1 MHYTYF
7 SILSNLILK
16 SAQKYVI
23 INKITSNSYET
34 EKIMKLDTK
43 KTFLVGFAFL
53 AITAFWQMYDGLIPK
68 MLNDT
73 FNLSP
78 TLSGVIMAADNVL
91 ALFLLPLFGRIS
103 DRCNTRIGKR
113 RPFIIVGMILTLII
127 MIWIPIIDNAYFAA
141 PSASLKILFIGV
153 LAMLLITMALYR
165 SPAVALMPDIT
176 PKPLRSK
183 ANAIINL
190 MGAVG
195 GVLYLLFTSVMY
207 PNSKTAELE
216 HVNYVP
222 LFIAVMAVI
231 FISLAMIIFFVNE
244 PKLAKKQQEYEAA
257 HPEENL
263 TKTDANNKSTMPKPV
278 KRSLIFL
285 LLSVAFWYIGYN
297 GISTFFTTFTEEVW
311 GVGIGGASLC
321 LTIATGA
328 AIVCYIPAGI
338 IASKIG
344 RKKTIIAG
352 VLLLALSF
360 LVGFIYT
367 LFVNFFHPAL
377 YVLFAFVGIA
387 WATINVNSFPMVVEM
402 CHGSDIGKFT
412 GLYYTFSMA
421 AQIVTPIVAGFLI
434 EKIDFKVLFL
444 YSAIFVFLSFVTM
457 CFVMHGDT
465 KIERKKGL
473 EAFDVDVD

>member
-1 MHYTYF
+1 
-7 SILSNLILK
+7 
-16 SAQKYVI
+16 
-23 INKITSNSYET
+23 
-34 EKIMKLDTK
+34 MKLDTK
-43 KTFLVGFAFL
+43 RTFLVGFAFL

-68 MLNDT
+68 ILTDT

-78 TLSGVIMAADNVL
+78 TVSGIIMAADNVL
-91 ALFLLPLFGRIS
+91 ALFLLPLFGRLS
-103 DRCNTRIGKR
+103 DKCRSPLGKR
-113 RPFIIVGMILTLII
+113 RPFIIVGMIATMVL
-127 MIWIPIIDNAYFAA
+127 MIWIPIIDNSYFAF
-141 PSASLKILFIGV
+141 PSLTKIILFIGV
-153 LAMLLITMALYR
+153 LALLLLTMSFYR
-165 SPAVALMPDIT
+165 SPSVALMPDIT

-195 GVLYLLFTSVMY
+195 GVLYLIFTAIIY
-207 PNSKTAELE
+207 PESKTSGVD
-216 HVNYVP
+216 HVNYLP

-231 FISLAMIIFFVNE
+231 FVSLIIMIFFVNE
-244 PKLAKKQQEYEAA
+244 PKLAKAQQEYEDA

-263 TKTDANNKSTMPKPV
+263 TETTENNKAVLPKPV

-297 GISTFFTTFTEEVW
+297 GIVTFFTNFTQNVW
-311 GVGIGGASLC
+311 GVGIGGASTC

-338 IASKIG
+338 LASKIG

-352 VLLLALSF
+352 ALLLASSF
-360 LVGFIYT
+360 LAGFIYT
-367 LFVNFFHPAL
+367 LFVNTFHPAL
-377 YVLFAFVGIA
+377 YVLFALVGIA

-421 AQIVTPIVAGFLI
+421 AQIVTPIIAGFLI
-434 EKIDFKVLFL
+434 EKIDYKVLFL
-444 YSAIFVFLSFVTM
+444 YSAIFVFLSFITM
-457 CFVMHGDT
+457 CFVKHGDT

-473 EAFDVDVD
+473 EAFDVD